1 VARKIKAV
9 EKATQKNSSKDEQ
22 QPVISSRVLQRQV
35 DVLKGE
41 KEMWGQEKAE
51 LNCEMA
57 ELQQKRGE
65 LTRLQTH
72 LQNSQEATKRAQMD
86 LKNSKEA
93 TKRWK
98 EKAELLKTE
107 SKVWE
112 CAQDDRTA
120 GKSASSP
127 DATADLLRIQL
138 ATVQF
143 RLEQSQE
150 AAVDSAKLQT
160 QNASQAETVRQ
171 LNLQIQRFDEDRTQW
186 GHANQVNDFL
196 TKEVEKLRAE
206 LMQKNQLLTIADL
219 KSQLQQ
225 QQPTPPAG
233 DGFAAFGKEKTQL
246 EDAIKLATLKKQY
259 REL

>member
-1 VARKIKAV
+1 MARKIKAGV
-9 EKATQKNSSKDEQ
+9 EKPAQKHSGEDEP

-51 LNCEMA
+51 LNSEMA
-57 ELQQKRGE
+57 ELQQKKGE
-65 LTRLQTH
+65 LMRLQKD
-72 LQNSQEATKRAQMD
+72 LENSKEATKRAQMD

-107 SKVWE
+107 RKGFK
-112 CAQDDRTA
+112 CAQVDRTA
-120 GKSASSP
+120 GQSASSP
-127 DATADLLRIQL
+127 DATAELLRIQL

-143 RLEQSQE
+143 RLEQSRE
-150 AAVDSAKLQT
+150 AAVDNAKLRT

-171 LNLQIQRFDEDRTQW
+171 LNLQIQRFEEDRTQR
-186 GHANQVNDFL
+186 GQSTQVNDFL
-196 TKEVEKLRAE
+196 TKEVETLRAE

-219 KSQLQQ
+219 KLQLQ

-233 DGFAAFGKEKTQL
+233 DGFAAFSKEKTQL